1 MPLVVRYPLI
11 IALLAIYFVL
21 APFGYLAFALYARL
35 PTRDPDA
42 RARRLQWVMRRA
54 FRLYLDTVR
63 TLRVLDYDPR
73 KVQGRAPDGACVLV
87 TNHPTLTD
95 FPAIVAATDGVV
107 TAVKPSVYYRW
118 WARPLLEAAGH
129 FPGCDGRPAELEP
142 LIENACDR
150 LARGYRVLIFAEGT
164 RSPREGGIHPFGR
177 AAFEIA
183 KRAGVPVVPIV
194 ARCNPRWLIRGQGI
208 LNPPAEMPKLRIEV
222 LDPIHPTGISSR
234 KLRDMV
240 EAQVRDRLAFHANEE
255 ALRGAE
261 IDHVRLPRISPE
273 EAHR

>member
-73 KVQGRAPDGACVLV
+73 KVQGRAPDGARPKSARE
-87 TNHPTLTD
+87 HW
-95 FPAIVAATDGVV
+95 IV
-107 TAVKPSVYYRW
+107 
-118 WARPLLEAAGH
+118 LLEAAGH

-261 IDHVRLPRISPE
+261 IDHVRLPGISPE